1 MLRWSYVNLKTR
13 WELHK
18 IVEKAP
24 FTVVGIKKKFSTGMS
39 YEEISGFWSEW
50 MADLCQQ
57 KAVQK
62 VGYRQQFRRC
72 YLIQRQVT
80 GNLRLG
86 W

>member
-1 MLRWSYVNLKTR
+1 MLRWSYANLKTR

-18 IVEKAP
+18 IVEKAT

-39 YEEISGFWSEW
+39 YEEIPGFWSEW

-57 KAVQK
+57 KAVKK